1 MINFNYKNKFRL
13 KKSKKIKLWL
23 IEICKNEGSK
33 LNALSIVFGDDNF
46 LLEFNKQYL
55 NHDTLTDVITF
66 DYGNTSEIH
75 GDILISTERVKE
87 NAKDYGQLIS
97 NEVNRVMAHGL
108 LHLLGYKDK
117 TKKEKEIIRNKENK
131 YLKTLNT

>member
-46 LLEFNKQYL
+46 LLEFTILLFFNDISHWIKSADFTCPSIF
-55 NHDTLTDVITF
+55 NVIF
-66 DYGNTSEIH
+66 FLCI
-75 GDILISTERVKE
+75 K
-87 NAKDYGQLIS
+87 
-97 NEVNRVMAHGL
+97 
-108 LHLLGYKDK
+108 
-117 TKKEKEIIRNKENK
+117 
-131 YLKTLNT
+131 